1 MIRVLLNI
9 DIHTSSM
16 SALVCLC
23 IGTRHDFNASEYLGI
38 AKIVGTE
45 SVRIVVSAF
54 FFEAKS
60 SSCSSINSWTVIM
73 IDAIAANSDSH
84 SE

>member
-23 IGTRHDFNASEYLGI
+23 IGTCHDFNAAEYLGI

-54 FFEAKS
+54 FSKLSLLLVQAS
-60 SSCSSINSWTVIM
+60 T
-73 IDAIAANSDSH
+73 AGR
-84 SE
+84 